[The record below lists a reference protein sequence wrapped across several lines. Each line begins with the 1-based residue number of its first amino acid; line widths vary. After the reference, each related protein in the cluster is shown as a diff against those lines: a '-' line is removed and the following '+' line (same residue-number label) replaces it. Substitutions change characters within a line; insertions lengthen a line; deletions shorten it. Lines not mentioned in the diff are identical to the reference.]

1 MALSFCLRDTAPFP
15 AALHLRHPLLRA
27 SPECG
32 AYSPARLFSSFAM
45 HSCTRQKDY
54 IIFCP
59 LVQVLFSILC
69 TLPARDAAARAPIDK
84 VRRGFPA
91 KELPPHRRY
100 IQKNT
105 TAPIRRGIG
114 TGRQGRQCLY
124 QDREIAYLFSPLG
137 SRPARSSAGR
147 RARYS
152 TTAHTVE
159 ATLFTKVTPPA
170 ILVRAWATVY
180 SWPKMYTLRK

>member
-59 LVQVLFSILC
+59 HAQALFPSY
-69 TLPARDAAARAPIDK
+69 AARTARMQSRTAGTAPQ
-84 VRRGFPA
+84 A
-91 KELPPHRRY
+91 
-100 IQKNT
+100 KNT
-105 TAPIRRGIG
+105 TAPGRRGIG
-114 TGRQGRQCLY
+114 SGRQGRQCLY

-170 ILVRAWATVY
+170 ILVRACATVY